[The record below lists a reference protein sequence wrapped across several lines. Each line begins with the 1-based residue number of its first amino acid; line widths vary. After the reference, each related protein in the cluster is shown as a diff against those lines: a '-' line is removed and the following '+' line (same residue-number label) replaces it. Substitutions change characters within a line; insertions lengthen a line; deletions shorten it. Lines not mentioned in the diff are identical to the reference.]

1 MSRTIECSVAWA
13 GAAAQRT
20 WTLRLPVGATV
31 AEALQAARLLD
42 AASGAAVPELPWDAA
57 PVGVFGIACAR
68 SAVLAD
74 GDRVELYRPLQIDPK
89 DARRQRA
96 GRSRSR

>member
-1 MSRTIECSVAWA
+1 MSRSVECSVAWA
-13 GAAAQRT
+13 GAAEQRT
-20 WTLRLPVGATV
+20 WTLRVPEGATV

-42 AASGAAVPELPWDAA
+42 SASGAALLDVPWDAG
-57 PVGVFGIACAR
+57 PVGVFGIACDR
-68 SAVLAD
+68 SVVLAD
-74 GDRVELYRPLQIDPK
+74 GDRVELYRPLQVDPK